1 MNRITVRSGA
11 GGLLSIMLI
20 LSLFACQSEAP
31 TDSTEIMI
39 LRKTEDLFT
48 RIKVRDYS
56 VIWENEY
63 FYMRDESP
71 LDEYLNN
78 PYMQWYKPDTLE
90 AVELDSVIV
99 WGDSAYAFMKTEW
112 LQADSSFKVDTIRLR
127 WVYWG
132 EEWIKPTL
140 SVVDR
145 QLQYEEELRVYWEA
159 VERMKKK
166 KEEKEAAKS
175 DES

>member
-20 LSLFACQSEAP
+20 LSLIACQSETP
-31 TDSTEIMI
+31 TDSTEAMI

-63 FYMRDESP
+63 SYMRDESP
-71 LDEYLNN
+71 LEEYLKNS
-78 PYMQWYKPDTLE
+78 YMQWYKPDTLE
-90 AVELDSVIV
+90 AIELDSVIA
-99 WGDSAYAFMKTEW
+99 WGDSAYTFMKTEW
-112 LQADSSFKVDTIRLR
+112 LMADSTYKVDTIRLK
-127 WVYWG
+127 WVHWG
-132 EEWIKPTL
+132 EDWLKPTL

-145 QLQYEEELRVYWEA
+145 QLRYEEELRVYWEA